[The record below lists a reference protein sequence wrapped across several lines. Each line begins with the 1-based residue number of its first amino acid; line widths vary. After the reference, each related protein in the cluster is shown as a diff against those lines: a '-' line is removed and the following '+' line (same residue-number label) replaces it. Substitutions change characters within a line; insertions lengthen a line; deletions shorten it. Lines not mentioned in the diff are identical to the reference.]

1 MIGGLISSLQT
12 EAYIR
17 LGMCPVDMGLSM
29 YADARDKKG
38 NAQTP
43 KRTPAAG
50 VAETKQKNHT
60 SGLMMGWLYNSAR
73 EPTRSYF
80 VD

>member
-17 LGMCPVDMGLSM
+17 FGMCPVDMGLSM
-29 YADARDKKG
+29 YADTRDKKG
-38 NAQTP
+38 NAQTL

-50 VAETKQKNHT
+50 VAETKQNKNA
-60 SGLMMGWLYNSAR
+60 LLAC
-73 EPTRSYF
+73 
-80 VD
+80 